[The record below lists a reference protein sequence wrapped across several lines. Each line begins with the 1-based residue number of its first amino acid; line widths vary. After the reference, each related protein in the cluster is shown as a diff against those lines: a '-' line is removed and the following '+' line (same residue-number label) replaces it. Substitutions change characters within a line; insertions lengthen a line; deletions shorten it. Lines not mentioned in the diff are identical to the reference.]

1 MTSQFS
7 LWYYDVASCVL
18 AGSVCGA
25 YDVTSCVLA
34 GLVCGLYDVTSCGLA
49 VQFVVCIGVCDADVQ
64 ASASFV
70 PHKYF
75 KHIFIIQ

>member
-1 MTSQFS
+1 MLFVFFPLSFPVMTSQFS

-18 AGSVCGA
+18 AGSDCGA

-64 ASASFV
+64 ASA
-70 PHKYF
+70 
-75 KHIFIIQ
+75 